1 MNPPDFKP
9 IIFAGK
15 SNWAREMENTTDA
28 DLIYVARNG
37 HILGRY
43 YEEGILKGFDC
54 GFFLPT
60 DLGWEQGL
68 AAWLLLTEIVH
79 VPSTS
84 SAVVVPLTSP
94 APDEVQGGAMSNL
107 PPTESQELLLTLDEY
122 LEAVHA

>member
-1 MNPPDFKP
+1 MNLPDFKP

-60 DLGWEQGL
+60 DLGWDQGL

-79 VPSTS
+79 VPTTS
-84 SAVVVPLTSP
+84 SAAVADLAYPTT
-94 APDEVQGGAMSNL
+94 DEVQSGEML
-107 PPTESQELLLTLDEY
+107 DFPPEQGQELLMTLDEY
-122 LEAVHA
+122 LAAVHA

>member
-1 MNPPDFKP
+1 MNPPPFEP

-15 SNWAREMENTTDA
+15 SNWEREMENTIDA

-43 YEEGILKGFDC
+43 YQEGILKGFDC

-68 AAWLLLTEIVH
+68 AAWLLLVEIVN
-79 VPSTS
+79 VPTTR
-84 SAVVVPLTSP
+84 AAVVPLVSP
-94 APDEVQGGAMSNL
+94 APDEVPCGAILDL
-107 PPTESQELLLTLDEY
+107 PPEQSQQLELVLESD
-122 LEAVHA
+122 AAK